1 MTHYFHLL
9 LASQP
14 WWRHYDCSPPTEV
27 PPWGSHY
34 FTMLMWRR
42 DTLHAAKYQP
52 PHDFANSCMGEARSR
67 GTGGDRQGRAQRWRA
82 AQFAACTLLLPSHQ
96 PSA

>member
-1 MTHYFHLL
+1 MTLYFHLL

-34 FTMLMWRR
+34 FTMLLWRR
-42 DTLHAAKYQP
+42 ATLHAANYQP
-52 PHDFANSCMGEARSR
+52 PHDFANSCMG
-67 GTGGDRQGRAQRWRA
+67 G
-82 AQFAACTLLLPSHQ
+82 
-96 PSA
+96 